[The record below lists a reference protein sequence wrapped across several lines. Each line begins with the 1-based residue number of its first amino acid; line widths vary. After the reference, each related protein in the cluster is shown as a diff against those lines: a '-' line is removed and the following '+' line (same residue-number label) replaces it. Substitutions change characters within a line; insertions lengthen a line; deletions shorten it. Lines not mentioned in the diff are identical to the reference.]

1 MVAELRCLCGSTE
14 RVEDLWLD
22 GMPLMAEQWLEVP
35 KILPQDKVLDTAR
48 RIANCLDKRDRTVSS
63 EKSQLIYEAGGLN
76 MSENGG
82 KLKLLANKCK
92 EKVMDE
98 IQKEVEKGNQ
108 KMMTEECATKFVDD
122 LLNKMNIDTS
132 VQLLNQTGW
141 TVQGGE
147 QLTVS
152 LEDQD
157 NRTGTALETIGDI
170 EGSPRNPR
178 ARQVWLKMN
187 GKVKAV
193 DLTDESAR
201 EIEERIRRWM
211 RVKEGM
217 GLYVISE
224 GRRLSWEGLAG
235 LDDGKMAE
243 VMIELKG
250 GMSKKKNR
258 KNPWTT
264 PSQSSGSEPEIIKTE
279 TGSSSNEERDDEKLK
294 EVLEKKVE
302 EALKNGGVLDQLA
315 DGLVVMSE
323 EQKEKMMQWYEEAIP
338 TEIREKMTDRL
349 AGRNLIDK
357 LVEERRF
364 EKERQRKVKLIKEGI
379 KRKFFQQGSG
389 PNDILNFGMYEGW
402 RFGDVYICHPAYGE
416 WAVEQNKPKMWKL
429 KCFKFFLMRLADL
442 ERVLQRE
449 ENSEQVTITR
459 VEMCEELMEEMAAE
473 EQQAVQE
480 SRMVR
485 KQECKKVGKQ
495 GIRWVDM
502 ERSQLEIDERKYL
515 EESQEELGTS
525 VERWVSYDMAVEEH
539 DMAVEEHEAV
549 IQREEEKMKEAEVNR
564 EKVQHLIQEKD
575 WGTERTEWERKDEI
589 EDGSTREA
597 FEPRGSEGF
606 EGQWKGERKT
616 GKGVRDERSGKDV
629 RERHE
634 GVRHERSEKSV
645 RERHE
650 EWSKVS
656 REESGKDEREIGGNK
671 RQGQGGRERREE
683 GGSTERQGQGGIE
696 RREEGGSTER
706 QGQGGIERQEGG
718 GGTERQEDVQDEDGK
733 GCVQWRRQD
742 DDQRRQ
748 EDEQDEGVLGWEVDR
763 WQQDGDVMSWVMD
776 VGEQENERSGEFGQ
790 DSQRV
795 DLEDFFR
802 RYKWEQGEQQ
812 QQARDWPEGETVS
825 CRVPRHWESRGKDD
839 NCEQDERGRLKG
851 GIGQGKGMSRGQ
863 GKGRGE
869 IKGQSWEE
877 SWRIKKENWMNEHGG
892 WMVGQ
897 MQEKWRQEQ
906 WEMVRAL
913 RLKNEMLRMAECLGE
928 EMASELARGSWG
940 NDQNLRRDRRS
951 ERSRKGLVEQREDS
965 VDEKIRRLTERI
977 DELEEKDKRRGKDET
992 VKSCSSESDEGGERW
1007 SWDGSNWW
1015 FKVESKGPVNSRLRR
1030 KVARAVAM
1038 TVEQDSRKWK
1048 EGLIGL
1054 QDRVDWVQWQRGGG
1068 GSSKMWTGGASGSQD
1083 HGLFS
1088 NGVRDN
1094 LDWGKTVHVISS
1106 SPVSCFPNSLVCNGI
1121 ERVLLS
1127 LEQRGSWFNC
1137 YLVDYQM
1144 MVWALEI

>member
-1 MVAELRCLCGSTE
+1 MEVHREGGDLPRMGRRSGE
-14 RVEDLWLD
+14 LWLEEQMT
-22 GMPLMAEQWLEVP
+22 GMPLVVEQWLEVP
-35 KILPQDKVLDTAR
+35 KILPQDRVLETAR
-48 RIANCLDKRDRTVSS
+48 QIANHLDKRDRMVSS
-63 EKSQLIYEAGGLN
+63 GKSQLDREVGCLN
-76 MSENGG
+76 LAENGE
-82 KLKLLANKCK
+82 KLKSLVDECAS
-92 EKVMDE
+92 KVMGE
-98 IQKEVEKGNQ
+98 LQKRKIETGNQ
-108 KMMTEECATKFVDD
+108 KMMVKECADKVVEE
-122 LLNKMNIDTS
+122 LQRKMNIETN
-132 VQLLNQTGW
+132 VQLLDQTDW

-157 NRTGTALETIGDI
+157 KGTGTRLETIGDI

-193 DLTDESAR
+193 DLKDESAR

-217 GLYVISE
+217 GLYVVSE

-235 LDDGKMAE
+235 LDDGKTAE

-264 PSQSSGSEPEIIKTE
+264 PSQSSGSEPEIIRTE

-302 EALKNGGVLDQLA
+302 EALKDGGVLDRLA

-323 EQKEKMMQWYEEAIP
+323 EEKEKMMQKYEETIP
-338 TEIREKMTDRL
+338 MEVREKVTDRL
-349 AGRNLIDK
+349 AGKKMIDK

-402 RFGDVYICHPAYGE
+402 RFGDVYICHPTYGE
-416 WAVEQNKPKMWKL
+416 WAVEQTKPKMWKL

-449 ENSEQVTITR
+449 ENSEQVNITR
-459 VEMCEELMEEMAAE
+459 VEMCEGLMEEMAAE

-495 GIRWVDM
+495 GIRWADM
-502 ERSQLEIDERKYL
+502 EGSQIEIDEKKYL
-515 EESQEELGTS
+515 EESQEDSGTS

-539 DMAVEEHEAV
+539 EAV
-549 IQREEEKMKEAEVNR
+549 MQREEERMKEAEMNR
-564 EKVQHLIQEKD
+564 EKVQHLVQEKD
-575 WGTERTEWERKDEI
+575 WGTERREWDRENVM

-606 EGQWKGERKT
+606 EGQREGERKT
-616 GKGVRDERSGKDV
+616 GKGGRDERYEKAGK
-629 RERHE
+629 
-634 GVRHERSEKSV
+634 
-645 RERHE
+645 ERHE
-650 EWSKVS
+650 ERGKEG
-656 REESGKDEREIGGNK
+656 RDESGKDEREIGGKK
-671 RQGQGGRERREE
+671 RQGQGG
-683 GGSTERQGQGGIE
+683 TERQ
-696 RREEGGSTER
+696 EE
-706 QGQGGIERQEGG
+706 G
-718 GGTERQEDVQDEDGK
+718 GGTEWQEDKGRQDKREEEKEMSGSGRSNEIHERHDEGGRRWQEDGQDEGGK
-733 GCVQWRRQD
+733 GCVQRRQD
-742 DDQRRQ
+742 DEQDEGGKGCVQRRQ
-748 EDEQDEGVLGWEVDR
+748 DDEQDEGSKGSRWQDDYDDDKRQMEKLAEVVRRQSEDGNRQDEGVLGWENDR
-763 WQQDGDVMSWVMD
+763 WQDEDVMSWAVD
-776 VGEQENERSGEFGQ
+776 VGRKENERSREFGQ

-795 DLEDFFR
+795 NLDDFFR
-802 RYKWEQGEQQ
+802 RYKREQGEQQ
-812 QQARDWPEGETVS
+812 QQGRDWLEGES
-825 CRVPRHWESRGKDD
+825 FSHRGSRHFESRGKDGG
-839 NCEQDERGRLKG
+839 CEQDERERVKG
-851 GIGQGKGMSRGQ
+851 GIGLGKGMSRGQ

-869 IKGQSWEE
+869 INEQSWEE
-877 SWRIKKENWMNEHGG
+877 SWRIKKENWMNEVGG
-892 WMVGQ
+892 WMERDDLDQ
-897 MQEKWRQEQ
+897 MKGKWRQEQ

-913 RLKNEMLRMAECLGE
+913 RLRNDMLRMAECLGE
-928 EMASELARGSWG
+928 EMASELARGSWR
-940 NDQNLRRDRRS
+940 NVQNLRRDRRS
-951 ERSRKGLVEQREDS
+951 ERSGKGLVEQSEDS

-977 DELEEKDKRRGKDET
+977 DELEEKDKRRGKDWT
-992 VKSCSSESDEGGERW
+992 VKGCSSESDEGGEKW
-1007 SWDGSNWW
+1007 SWDGRNWW

-1030 KVARAVAM
+1030 KVARAVAVA
-1038 TVEQDSRKWK
+1038 VEQDSRKWK

-1054 QDRVDWVQWQRGGG
+1054 QDRVDWLQWQKGGG
-1068 GSSKMWTGGASGSQD
+1068 GSSKMWTSGASGSQD

-1088 NGVRDN
+1088 DGVWDN
-1094 LDWGKTVHVISS
+1094 QDWGKQ
-1106 SPVSCFPNSLVCNGI
+1106 F
-1121 ERVLLS
+1121 
-1127 LEQRGSWFNC
+1127 
-1137 YLVDYQM
+1137 M
-1144 MVWALEI
+1144 